1 MLRFL
6 VLFGREPAREAREK
20 GFAGA
25 GRDLFAGF
33 GAGWF
38 EAARRSGA
46 ELLLATPAEDR
57 AGWARA
63 LPETARVRWI
73 PQTGRSLGERLENAA
88 RRAARLGG
96 SVVLVGGDVEP
107 ASTSLE
113 AAFEALEDGAHA
125 VLAPAPDGG
134 VSLISLAEADLDL
147 LASIRCR
154 QPELFSRLSECLTSR
169 GRRLQIV
176 GYLPDVDGRAD
187 LRPLARFGSP
197 IWRSLARAA
206 LAESRRP
213 RLAARAR
220 PRPVPIS
227 SPTGLR
233 APPAAA

>member
-1 MLRFL
+1 VLRFL

-33 GAGWF
+33 GAGWL

-46 ELLLATPAEDR
+46 ELVLAAPPEDR

-63 LPETARVRWI
+63 LPEAAGVRWI
-73 PQTGRSLGERLENAA
+73 PQAGRSLGERLEATA

-134 VSLISLAEADLDL
+134 VSLISLGEADLDL
-147 LASIRCR
+147 LGSIRCR
-154 QPELFSRLSECLTSR
+154 QRELFSRLCECLASR
-169 GRRLQIV
+169 GRRLTIV

-187 LRPLARFGSP
+187 LRPLARRGSP
-197 IWRSLARAA
+197 VWRSLARAA
-206 LAESRRP
+206 LTASRRP
-213 RLAARAR
+213 RVPGRAR
-220 PRPVPIS
+220 PRAVPIS

-233 APPAAA
+233 APPAA